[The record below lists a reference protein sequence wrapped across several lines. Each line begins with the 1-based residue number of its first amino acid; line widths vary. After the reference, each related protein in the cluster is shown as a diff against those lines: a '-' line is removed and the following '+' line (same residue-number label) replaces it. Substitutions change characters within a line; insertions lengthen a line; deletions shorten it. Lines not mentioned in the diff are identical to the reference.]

1 MIKNVHEHRSKW
13 EYIGHRLMQSCDLFH
28 LCEID
33 RSDADAEQPFVTC
46 LKDHELYGMI
56 TFILERMNEV
66 DAAAHQLWLEK
77 GGEQAPV
84 PLEYRDRELEYFR
97 LQIEK
102 TGQYRSSELYNA
114 EFIDEQ
120 AEGYETLQG
129 VFVTLVR
136 ALHYLF
142 GEIGSRYGRADQIF
156 LGKIKNRYPE
166 YAELLNVAQQRGRLN
181 GRSKRSYQHVE
192 NTPVLRIHLNKEQFD
207 ELYRELCK
215 FFDAVDHSDLKRLL
229 QGGSIDRK
237 LTFLSNQNRLV
248 EVFRRLKYNGLLF
261 ETSTEIRGWLCYNF
275 MYQSKAGMK
284 KTNPNSVWDILSK
297 AKGEPSPKSRICKMD
312 WLQYKTPAVQSK

>member
-1 MIKNVHEHRSKW
+1 MKKDVHEHTSKW
-13 EYIGHRLMQSCDLFH
+13 EDIGHRLMQSCDLFQ

-33 RSDADAEQPFVTC
+33 RTDAGAEQPFVSC

-66 DAAAHQLWLEK
+66 DAAAHQLWQEK
-77 GGEQAPV
+77 GGDQASV
-84 PLEYRDRELEYFR
+84 PLDYRGRELEYFR

-102 TGQYRSSELYNA
+102 TDQYRSSELYNA

-129 VFVTLVR
+129 VFVTLTR

-142 GEIGSRYGRADQIF
+142 GEIRSRYGRADKTFI
-156 LGKIKNRYPE
+156 GKIKSRYPE
-166 YAELLNVAQQRGRLN
+166 YAELLNVVQQRCWLN

-192 NTPVLRIHLNKEQFD
+192 NTPVLRILLDQDKFD

-215 FFDAVDHSDLKRLL
+215 FFDAGDHGDLKRLL
-229 QGGSIDRK
+229 QGESIDRK
-237 LTFLSNQNRLV
+237 IIFQSNQNRLV
-248 EVFRRLKYNGLLF
+248 EVFRRLKYNGFLF
-261 ETSTEIRGWLCYNF
+261 ETSTEIRNWLCSNF
-275 MYQSKAGMK
+275 IYRSKEGDRK
-284 KTNPNSVWDILSK
+284 LNPHSVWDILSK
-297 AKGEPSPKSRICKMD
+297 SKGKPSPKSRICKFE
-312 WLQYKTPAVQSK
+312 WLQYKTRAALK

>member
-1 MIKNVHEHRSKW
+1 MQPVHEHSFKW
-13 EYIGHRLMQSCDLFH
+13 EYIGHRLMQSCDLFQ

-33 RSDADAEQPFVTC
+33 RTDADVEQPFVTC

-66 DAAAHQLWLEK
+66 DAAAHQLWQEK
-77 GGEQAPV
+77 GSGQAPV
-84 PLEYRDRELEYFR
+84 PLDYRERELEYFR

-102 TGQYRSSELYNA
+102 TDHYRASELYNA

-129 VFVTLVR
+129 VFVTLTR

-142 GEIGSRYGRADQIF
+142 DEIRSRYGRADKTF
-156 LGKIKNRYPE
+156 LGKTENRYPE
-166 YAELLNVAQQRGRLN
+166 YTELLNAAQQGSRLN
-181 GRSKRSYQHVE
+181 GRSKRKYQPVE
-192 NTPVLRIHLNKEQFD
+192 DAPVLRIHINQDQFD

-215 FFDAVDHSDLKRLL
+215 FFDAGDHDDLKRLL

-237 LTFLSNQNRLV
+237 INFLSNQNRLV
-248 EVFRRLKYNGLLF
+248 EVFRRLKYNGFLF
-261 ETSTEIRGWLCYNF
+261 ETSTGIRDWLCNNF
-275 MYQSKAGMK
+275 LYLSKTGARK
-284 KTNPNSVWDILSK
+284 LNPHSVWDILSK
-297 AKGEPSPKSRICKMD
+297 AKGEPSPKSRICKFE
-312 WLQYKTPAVQSK
+312 WLQYKTTAVLK

>member
-1 MIKNVHEHRSKW
+1 MQPVHEHSSKW
-13 EYIGHRLMQSCDLFH
+13 EYIGNRLMKSCDLFE
-28 LCEID
+28 LCDID

-66 DAAAHQLWLEK
+66 DAAAHQLWQEK
-77 GGEQAPV
+77 GGGQAPV
-84 PLEYRDRELEYFR
+84 PLDYRERELEYFR

-102 TGQYRSSELYNA
+102 TDHYRASELYNA

-129 VFVTLVR
+129 VFVTLTR

-142 GEIGSRYGRADQIF
+142 DEIRSRYGRADKTF
-156 LGKIKNRYPE
+156 LGNIKNRYPE
-166 YAELLNVAQQRGRLN
+166 YTELLNAAQQGSRLN
-181 GRSKRSYQHVE
+181 GRSKRKYQPVE
-192 NTPVLRIHLNKEQFD
+192 DAPVLRIHLNKEQFD
-207 ELYRELCK
+207 ELYGELCK
-215 FFDAVDHSDLKRLL
+215 FFDAGDHDGLKRLL
-229 QGGSIDRK
+229 QGEAIDRK
-237 LTFLSNQNRLV
+237 ITFLSNQNRLV
-248 EVFRRLKYNGLLF
+248 EIFRRLKYNDLLF
-261 ETSTEIRGWLCYNF
+261 ESSTLIRNWLCHNF

-297 AKGEPSPKSRICKMD
+297 AKGEPSPKSRICKID
-312 WLQYKTPAVQSK
+312 WLQYKAPAILK

>member
-1 MIKNVHEHRSKW
+1 MQPVHEHSFKW
-13 EYIGHRLMQSCDLFH
+13 EYIGHRLMQSCDLFQ

-33 RSDADAEQPFVTC
+33 RTDADVEQPFVTC

-66 DAAAHQLWLEK
+66 DAVARQLWQEK

-84 PLEYRDRELEYFR
+84 PLDYRDREIEYFR

-102 TGQYRSSELYNA
+102 TDKYRSSELYNA

-120 AEGYETLQG
+120 AEGHETLQG
-129 VFVTLVR
+129 VFVTLTR

-142 GEIGSRYGRADQIF
+142 DEIRSRYGRADKTF

-166 YAELLNVAQQRGRLN
+166 YTELLNAAQQGCLFN
-181 GRSKRSYQHVE
+181 GRSKRKYQPVE
-192 NTPVLRIHLNKEQFD
+192 NTPVLRIHLNQVQFD

-215 FFDAVDHSDLKRLL
+215 FFDAGDHSDLKRLL

-237 LTFLSNQNRLV
+237 ITFLSNQNRLV
-248 EVFRRLKYNGLLF
+248 EVFRRLKYNGFLF
-261 ETSTEIRGWLCYNF
+261 ETSTGIRNWLCHNF
-275 MYQSKAGMK
+275 VYLSKTGVCK
-284 KTNPNSVWDILSK
+284 LNPHSVWDILSK
-297 AKGEPSPKSRICKMD
+297 SKGEPSPKSRICKFE
-312 WLQYKTPAVQSK
+312 WLPYKTSPIII

>member
-1 MIKNVHEHRSKW
+1 MRKNVHEHKSKW
-13 EYIGHRLMQSCDLFH
+13 EHIGHRLMKSCDLFE
-28 LCEID
+28 LCDID
-33 RSDADAEQPFVTC
+33 RSDADAEQPFVSC

-66 DAAAHQLWLEK
+66 DAAAHQLWQEK
-77 GGEQAPV
+77 GGEQVPV
-84 PLEYRDRELEYFR
+84 PLDYRGWELEYFR

-102 TGQYRSSELYNA
+102 TDQYRSSELYNA

-129 VFVTLVR
+129 VFVTLRR

-142 GEIGSRYGRADQIF
+142 GEIRSRYGRADKTF
-156 LGKIKNRYPE
+156 LGKIKSRYPE
-166 YAELLNVAQQRGRLN
+166 YAELLNVAQKRGRLN
-181 GRSKRSYQHVE
+181 GRSKRSYQQVE
-192 NTPVLRIHLNKEQFD
+192 NTPVLRIHLNQTQFD

-215 FFDAVDHSDLKRLL
+215 FFDPGDHGDLKRLL
-229 QGGSIDRK
+229 QGESITRK

-248 EVFRRLKYNGLLF
+248 EVFRRLKYNGFLF
-261 ETSTEIRGWLCYNF
+261 ETSTGVRNWLCLNF
-275 MYQSKAGMK
+275 VYLSKTGARRL
-284 KTNPNSVWDILSK
+284 NPHSVWDILSK

-312 WLQYKTPAVQSK
+312 WLRYKTPIVLQ